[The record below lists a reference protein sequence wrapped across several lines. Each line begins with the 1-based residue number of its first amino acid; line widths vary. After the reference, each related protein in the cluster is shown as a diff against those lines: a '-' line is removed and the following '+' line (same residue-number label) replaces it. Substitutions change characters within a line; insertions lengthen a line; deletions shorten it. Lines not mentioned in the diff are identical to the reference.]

1 MSEAL
6 RIFYAPVEPF
16 GGHPERA
23 YLMAALFAILLA
35 VSLARCRTIK
45 PRHIV
50 MLLAVL
56 SWGLFG
62 WIEVL
67 ADAGRWDIR
76 IDLLVTWP
84 TVLAVSIA
92 AAWCGFRKVPVRA
105 PNGQPAGPL
114 PTKPSPRP
122 ESSH

>member
-1 MSEAL
+1 MAEVL
-6 RIFYAPVEPF
+6 KIFYAPVEPF
-16 GGHPERA
+16 GGHPERS

-35 VSLARCRTIK
+35 ASLARCKGFK

-50 MLLAVL
+50 MLLAVI

-62 WIEVL
+62 WIEVQAL
-67 ADAGRWDIR
+67 ATGSNIR

-84 TVLAVSIA
+84 IVLAVSIA
-92 AAWCGFRKVPVRA
+92 AAWTGFRKVPGRV
-105 PNGQPAGPL
+105 PNGQTAGKSPNEA
-114 PTKPSPRP
+114 SPRT